1 MDTAAQTLLTSL
13 FKAAI
18 AAADPLQALAPHL
31 PAPPKGRTVV
41 IGAGKGA
48 AQMAA
53 ALEQLWDGPLSGTV
67 VTRYGFG
74 TDTRHIKVLQASHP
88 VPDAAGLTA
97 TDALFDALSDLTEDD
112 LVIALICGGG
122 SSLLAA
128 PAEGLSLAD
137 EQALN
142 QTLLASGAPIGA
154 MNAIRKM
161 FSRVKGGRL
170 IANTPARVVSLI
182 VSDVPGDDPAQVAS
196 GPTVPCAS
204 GRKEALA
211 AVARHKIALPPRL
224 AAYLATAP
232 APPAP
237 SDPAF
242 ARNEVRVIASA
253 AQSLAA
259 AAETA
264 KAKGWPV
271 ELLGDDLEGEA
282 SHLGTAHAQ
291 LALTAQAPRLILSGG
306 ETTVT
311 LKAKGRGGRNTEY
324 LLAFALGID
333 GAKGINALAADTD
346 GIDGSEDNA
355 GAFATGQTAA
365 AIRAAGIK
373 PQDALAQNDAYTAFA
388 ATGALFETGP
398 TGTNVNDFRAILIGW
413 PA

>member
-1 MDTAAQTLLTSL
+1 MDTRARPFLTSL
-13 FKAAI
+13 FKAAVK
-18 AAADPLQALAPHL
+18 AADPLQALAAHL

-53 ALEQLWDGPLSGTV
+53 ALEQLWDAPLTGTV

-74 TDTRHIKVLQASHP
+74 AATQNIKVLEASHP

-97 TDALFDALSDLTEDD
+97 TEALLAELTGLTPDD

-128 PAEGLSLAD
+128 PADGLTLED

-170 IANTPARVVSLI
+170 IAHTAAPVVSLI

-204 GRKEALA
+204 GRREALA
-211 AVARHKIALPPRL
+211 AVARHSIALPPKL

-237 SDPAF
+237 TDPAF
-242 ARNEVRVIASA
+242 LKNEVRVIASA

-259 AAETA
+259 AAALA
-264 KAKGWPV
+264 KAEGWPV
-271 ELLGDDLEGEA
+271 DILGDDLEGEA
-282 SHLGTAHAQ
+282 STLGTEHAK
-291 LALTAQAPRLILSGG
+291 LALATQGPRLILSGG

-333 GAKGINALAADTD
+333 GAEQINALAADTD

-355 GAFATGQTAA
+355 GAFATGQTAQI
-365 AIRAAGIK
+365 IRATGQNPAT
-373 PQDALAQNDAYTAFA
+373 ALANNDAYTAFA
-388 ATGALFETGP
+388 AANALFMTGP
-398 TGTNVNDFRAILIGW
+398 TGTNVNDLRAILIGW
-413 PA
+413 P

>member
-1 MDTAAQTLLTSL
+1 MDTRAKSLLTSL
-13 FKAAI
+13 FEAAI
-18 AAADPLQALAPHL
+18 RAADPLEALASHL

-53 ALEQLWDGPLSGTV
+53 ALEQLWEAPLTGTV

-74 TDTRHIKVLQASHP
+74 AATQHIKVLEASHP

-97 TDALFDALSDLTEDD
+97 TEALIAELTDLTADD
-112 LVIALICGGG
+112 LVIALVCGGG

-128 PAEGLSLAD
+128 PADGLTLED

-170 IANTPARVVSLI
+170 IANTAAPVVSLI

-204 GRKEALA
+204 GRREALA
-211 AVARHKIALPPRL
+211 AVERYNIALPPRL

-232 APPAP
+232 APPKP
-237 SDPAF
+237 TDTAF
-242 ARNEVRVIASA
+242 LKNEVHVIASA
-253 AQSLAA
+253 ARSLAA
-259 AAETA
+259 AADIA
-264 KAKGWPV
+264 KAEGWPV
-271 ELLGDDLEGEA
+271 DILGDDLEGEA
-282 SHLGTAHAQ
+282 STLGTEHAK
-291 LALTAQAPRLILSGG
+291 LAMAAQGPRLILSGG

-311 LKAKGRGGRNTEY
+311 LKNKGRGGRNTEY
-324 LLAFALGID
+324 LLAFALGIE
-333 GAKGINALAADTD
+333 GMAGINALAADTD

-355 GAFATGQTAA
+355 GALATGQTTK
-365 AIRAAGIK
+365 AIRAAG
-373 PQDALAQNDAYTAFA
+373 
-388 ATGALFETGP
+388 
-398 TGTNVNDFRAILIGW
+398 
-413 PA
+413 

>member
-1 MDTAAQTLLTSL
+1 MDTRAQNLLTSL
-13 FKAAI
+13 FEAAI
-18 AAADPLQALAPHL
+18 KAADPLEALVSHL

-53 ALEQLWDGPLSGTV
+53 ALEQLWDAPLTGTV

-74 TDTRHIKVLQASHP
+74 AATQHIKVLEASHP
-88 VPDAAGLTA
+88 VPDAAGLAA
-97 TDALFDALSDLTEDD
+97 TEALIAELTNLTTDD
-112 LVIALICGGG
+112 LVIALVCGGG

-128 PAEGLSLAD
+128 PADGLTLED

-170 IANTPARVVSLI
+170 IANTAAPVVSLI

-211 AVARHKIALPPRL
+211 AVARYNIALPPRL

-232 APPAP
+232 APPKP
-237 SDPAF
+237 TDRAF
-242 ARNEVRVIASA
+242 LKNEVHVIASA
-253 AQSLAA
+253 ARSLAA
-259 AAETA
+259 AADIA
-264 KAKGWPV
+264 KAEGWPV
-271 ELLGDDLEGEA
+271 YILGDDLQGEA
-282 SHLGTAHAQ
+282 RILGTEHAA
-291 LALTAQAPRLILSGG
+291 LALAAKGPRLILSGG

-311 LKAKGRGGRNTEY
+311 LQGKGGHGGRNTEY
-324 LLAFALGID
+324 LLALALAIK
-333 GAKGINALAADTD
+333 GAAHINALAADTD

-365 AIRAAGIK
+365 AMRNAGID
-373 PQDALAQNDAYTAFA
+373 PAAALAANDAYTAFA
-388 ATGALFETGP
+388 AADALFVTGP

-413 PA
+413 P